1 MHKPYNVKRRNS
13 YMILSDISIT
23 NVQYYFLLSFISLSL
38 LVACIERFI
47 VFIFT
52 AIEYKIFV

>member
-1 MHKPYNVKRRNS
+1 
-13 YMILSDISIT
+13 MILSDISIT
-23 NVQYYFLLSFISLSL
+23 NVQYYFLLSFIISLSL